1 MIYLD
6 THVVVWLYAGQIENI
21 SEQAQ
26 SLINQN
32 SICVSPIV
40 SLEIQYLY
48 EIERITQKPQT
59 ILADL
64 SKTIGLKI
72 CQKEFYQVVTQAQD
86 LSWTRDPFDRLIV
99 ANAALDNNALIT
111 KDQVILAH
119 FKNAVW

>member
-1 MIYLD
+1 LIYLD
-6 THVVVWLYAGQIENI
+6 THVVVWLYAGQTENI
-21 SEQAQ
+21 SVQAQ

-32 SICVSPIV
+32 DVCVSPIV

-48 EIERITQKPQT
+48 EIERITQKPQA
-59 ILADL
+59 ILTDL
-64 SKTIGLKI
+64 TKTIGLKI
-72 CQKEFYQVVTQAQD
+72 CQKDFYQVVTQAQD

-99 ANAALDNNALIT
+99 ANAALDNHVLIT